1 MRFNRR
7 SKWRREREEETSL
20 FDRSQ
25 VSDSSRE
32 EWDGEYHHGRH
43 PRDLI
48 PVPGWY
54 QVADYKEY
62 GTVPS
67 RQRKRKK
74 DSKEKRISRSKLDRI
89 RKLYDIPQVRYEKL
103 SRRKGELFNMLSTKY
118 EDLNK
123 VAELQISKLQA
134 EIEERTRLISSIGR
148 AFKTDPILVKTS
160 AVPLPAKLVLPTD
173 DDWETC
179 SEEANRIMQKALE
192 LYYRIKRQ
200 EKY

>member
-1 MRFNRR
+1 MHFNRR
-7 SKWRREREEETSL
+7 SKRRREREEETSL

-25 VSDSSRE
+25 VSDSSLE

-48 PVPGWY
+48 PGLGWY

-62 GTVPS
+62 GTLTS

-103 SRRKGELFNMLSTKY
+103 SLRKGELFNMLSTKY

-148 AFKTDPILVKTS
+148 TFKADPILVKTS
-160 AVPLPAKLVLPTD
+160 GIPLPAKLVLPTD

>member
-7 SKWRREREEETSL
+7 SKRRREREEETSL

-25 VSDSSRE
+25 VSDSSLE
-32 EWDGEYHHGRH
+32 EWDGEYRHGRQ
-43 PRDLI
+43 PRDRI
-48 PVPGWY
+48 PGLGWY

-74 DSKEKRISRSKLDRI
+74 NSKEKRISRSKLDRI
-89 RKLYDIPQVRYEKL
+89 RKLYDVPQVRYEKL

-148 AFKTDPILVKTS
+148 AFKADPILVKTS